1 MLLPL
6 PSIPQPHQ
14 KYRFLASAPKRQS
27 ETRRS
32 RPDRAEWEDR
42 LPKPLLPLL
51 AAACLAV
58 SAVAAQALDVRA
70 AVLRVDYPTLLPI
83 SRYDLRPDD
92 LAFAGAQLAD
102 EDNGTTG
109 RFMGHTYE
117 TVTASAS
124 PEDAAEAL
132 EGFLGDG
139 IRYIVVDAKAPE
151 LLALTE
157 QAAEAGALVFSSRA
171 EAISLRSEDCR
182 PNLLQIA
189 PSYAMKADAVAQFA
203 IWKQWKRWVLVTGSN
218 PEDRAL
224 AEAYRRAARKFG
236 AQIVEEREFEDTGG
250 SRRTDS
256 GHVLVQ
262 RQLPTFMQ
270 RTEPHDVVIAAD
282 ATDYFAAYLP
292 YHLWT
297 PRPVMG
303 SAGLRPVTMHGAH
316 EAWGATQFQNRF
328 EELTRRHIREEDYN
342 TWLALR
348 VLGEAV
354 TRTSST
360 DPETIEDYILSDA
373 FELAAFKGQK
383 VTFRGWNG
391 QLRQPILLYDDRIT
405 VSVSPQEG
413 FLHQRSPLD
422 TLGLD
427 EPESQCSAFE

>member
-1 MLLPL
+1 MLTSLAPL
-6 PSIPQPHQ
+6 IAAV
-14 KYRFLASAPKRQS
+14 FLVLSGGI
-27 ETRRS
+27 
-32 RPDRAEWEDR
+32 
-42 LPKPLLPLL
+42 
-51 AAACLAV
+51 
-58 SAVAAQALDVRA
+58 AQALDIRA
-70 AVLRVDYPTLLPI
+70 AVLRVDYPELLPI

-92 LAFAGAQLAD
+92 LAFAGAALAD
-102 EDNGTTG
+102 EDNATTG
-109 RFMGHTYE
+109 RFLGHTYE
-117 TVTASAS
+117 TVSVAAA
-124 PEDAAEAL
+124 PEEAEEAL
-132 EGFLGDG
+132 AELLADG
-139 IRYIVVDAKAPE
+139 IRYVVIDAKGPE
-151 LLALTE
+151 LLALSDR
-157 QAAEAGALVFSSRA
+157 AAEAGALVFNARA
-171 EAISLRSEDCR
+171 PEVNLRGEECR
-182 PNLLQIA
+182 ANLLHIA
-189 PSYAMKADAVAQFA
+189 PSVAMQADAVAQFA
-203 IWKQWKRWVLVTGSN
+203 IWKQWKRWLLVSGSN

-236 AQIVEEREFEDTGG
+236 ATIVEEREFEDTGG
-250 SRRTDS
+250 TRRTDS

-282 ATDYFAAYLP
+282 ASDYFAAYLP

-303 SAGLRPVTMHGAH
+303 SAGLRPVSIHAAH

-328 EELTRRHIREEDYN
+328 EELTQRHIQEEDYN
-342 TWLALR
+342 AWLALR

-354 TRTSST
+354 TRTSSD
-360 DPETIEDYILSDA
+360 DPQTLEDYILSDA

-383 VTFRGWNG
+383 VTFRAWNG

-427 EPESQCSAFE
+427 EPESACTAFQ

>member
-1 MLLPL
+1 M
-6 PSIPQPHQ
+6 S
-14 KYRFLASAPKRQS
+14 KRIV
-27 ETRRS
+27 
-32 RPDRAEWEDR
+32 
-42 LPKPLLPLL
+42 PLL

-58 SAVAAQALDVRA
+58 IAGGAEAVDVRA
-70 AVLRVDYPTLLPI
+70 GVLRVDYPALLPI

-92 LAFAGAQLAD
+92 LAFAGAVLAD
-102 EDNGTTG
+102 EDNATTG
-109 RFMGHTYE
+109 RFMGHSFE
-117 TVTASAS
+117 TTTLAVP
-124 PEDAAEAL
+124 PEGATEAL
-132 EGFLGDG
+132 AGLLDDG
-139 IRYIVVDAKAPE
+139 VRYIVVDAMREE
-151 LLALTE
+151 LAALSD
-157 QAAEAGALVFSSRA
+157 QAAEAGALVFNARA
-171 EAISLRSEDCR
+171 ADVELRSESCR
-182 PNLLQIA
+182 ANLLHIA
-189 PSYAMKADAVAQFA
+189 PSYAMQAEAVAQFA
-203 IWKQWKRWVLVTGSN
+203 VWKQWKRWLLVSGSN
-218 PEDRAL
+218 PADRAL
-224 AEAYRRAARKFG
+224 AEAYRHAARKFG

-303 SAGLRPVTMHGAH
+303 SAGLRPVTIHGAH
-316 EAWGATQFQNRF
+316 EAWGATQFQTRF
-328 EELTRRHIREEDYN
+328 EKLARRHVQEEDYN

-354 TRTSST
+354 TRTGSV
-360 DPETIEDYILSDA
+360 DPAEIEEYVLSDA

-383 VTFRGWNG
+383 VTFRPWNG
-391 QLRQPILLYDDRIT
+391 QLRQPILLYDGRIT

-413 FLHQRSPLD
+413 FLHQVSPLD

-427 EPESQCSAFE
+427 RPESSCTAFD